1 MNQPI
6 SINSNDL
13 QLGSATAR
21 LVRWGLGVGGA
32 GLVVAL
38 IGAAIH
44 TNGWQRLQYA
54 YLMTFCFFVSLALG
68 CLFLVAVHHLT
79 RTGWGVVVRRLAETV
94 SMLVVPL
101 AVAALPILLLVI
113 SGSSELFPW
122 NNPTVQET
130 DHLVHHKAPYLN
142 APFFVIRAVFYLAV
156 WVILARYFWSRSV
169 KQDETDDVQLT
180 LRMQVV
186 SAPSMFAFGLTLTF
200 ASFDWLM
207 SLSPHWFST
216 IFGVYYYSGA
226 VVGALALL
234 IVMIR
239 ALQASGRLTQTVT
252 VEHGHD
258 LGKLLFG
265 FVFFWAYIAFS
276 QFLLIW
282 YANIP
287 EETFWYR
294 VRMENGW
301 QWVSLALLF
310 GHFILP
316 FLGLMSRSVKRNP
329 RLLAGWAAFLLV
341 MHWVDVYWL
350 AMPAV
355 LETPS
360 IGLTELGCL
369 AALGGLLV
377 AAWAKVASK
386 HALIPVHDPRLPESL
401 AFHVT

>member
-6 SINSNDL
+6 SINASDL
-13 QLGSATAR
+13 QLGSASAR
-21 LVRWGLGVGGA
+21 LLRWGLGIGAA

-38 IGAAIH
+38 IGAAVQA
-44 TNGWQRLQYA
+44 NGWQRLQYA
-54 YLMTFCFFVSLALG
+54 YLLTFCYFVSLALG
-68 CLFLVAVHHLT
+68 CLFLVALHHLT
-79 RTGWGVVVRRLAETV
+79 RTGWGVVIRRLAETV
-94 SMLVVPL
+94 AMLIVPL
-101 AVAALPILLLVI
+101 AVAALPMLVLVMA
-113 SGSSELFPW
+113 GSSQLFPW
-122 NNPTVQET
+122 NNAALQET
-130 DHLVHHKAPYLN
+130 DHLIHHKAPYLN
-142 APFFVIRAVFYLAV
+142 APFFVIRAVVYLAV
-156 WVILARYFWSRSV
+156 WVALARYFWSRSV
-169 KQDETDDVQLT
+169 QQDQTDDVQLT
-180 LRMQVV
+180 LRMQAT
-186 SAPSMFAFGLTLTF
+186 SAPTMFAFGLTLTF

-216 IFGVYYYSGA
+216 IFGVYYFSGA
-226 VVGALALL
+226 VVGSLALL
-234 IVMIR
+234 IVMVR
-239 ALQASGRLTQTVT
+239 ALQASGRLKHAVT
-252 VEHGHD
+252 IEHGHD

-287 EETFWYR
+287 EETSWYL

-310 GHFILP
+310 GHFIVP
-316 FLGLMSRSVKRNP
+316 FLGLMSRHVKRNP

-341 MHWVDVYWL
+341 MHWVDLYWL
-350 AMPAV
+350 AMPQV
-355 LETPS
+355 LAAPS

-369 AALGGLLV
+369 AAFSGLLV
-377 AAWAKVASK
+377 AAWAKVAEK